1 MLPNFPRWG
10 RGGAFPLPWCPATPI
25 RVRLAWAIAAS
36 IALHAAVVVAVHPS
50 RGVWRPH
57 DTALTARLVSASEVR
72 DQPPLE
78 RSVPASAGPAEQA
91 RAAESPPEP
100 APLALPAPPELSLTR
115 YYPASELQ
123 QQPEPLQ
130 PVEPEAPAESGS
142 REGFVHLRLLIN
154 ERGGVD
160 EATVVRAEPSGVYE
174 KSALAAFAN
183 ARFSPGVRSGVPV
196 KSQILVEVQYRLQN
210 RAVSGRGY

>member
-1 MLPNFPRWG
+1 MLPNFPGWG
-10 RGGAFPLPWCPATPI
+10 QGDPLPLPWGPATPV
-25 RVRLAWAIAAS
+25 RWRLAWAVAAS

-50 RGVWRPH
+50 RAVWRPH
-57 DTALTARLVSASEVR
+57 DTALTARLVSAGERR
-72 DQPPLE
+72 DQPPLA
-78 RSVPASAGPAEQA
+78 RSTPVPGGPAGEA
-91 RAAESPPEP
+91 SAAESPPEP
-100 APLALPAPPELSLTR
+100 APLALPAPPELSLAR
-115 YYPASELQ
+115 YYLASELQ

-142 REGFVHLRLLIN
+142 REGFVHLRLMIN

-160 EATVVRAEPSGVYE
+160 EASVVRAEPSGVYE

-183 ARFSPGVRSGVPV
+183 AQFSPGVRSGVPV